1 MREITAALTR
11 LFAHPHRIVVW
22 TDEQRELR
30 AEFDAVELSG
40 VEKIAVGNDARSLY
54 LIGKVEYNVSV
65 CVSRLIQ

>member
-11 LFAHPHRIVVW
+11 LFARHRIIVW
-22 TDEQRELR
+22 TDEKRELR
-30 AEFDAVELSG
+30 PEFDALELPG
-40 VEKIAVGNDARSLY
+40 VAKIAVGNDARSLC